1 MKKIFLSLLAAG
13 TAFSSW
19 AASDDATIAS
29 EPSPAVINRP
39 VSVTITTTNF
49 GSDVYVY
56 TWALAGSTSK
66 EAAAWDDTNVEKYK
80 MSGSN
85 GVYTY
90 RIEDIK
96 SFYGLSDSQLSELSK
111 LGFIAK
117 TSNGKQTADCF
128 IEVTQAPV
136 QRYSGGQGTVAEP
149 YVISTTADLK
159 ELSATTAD
167 WDKCFRLDA
176 DIDASGVTSPIG
188 DNANPFRGVFDG
200 NGKTVSNLVIS
211 GQAFGQG
218 TGLFGTVGSGAEIR
232 DLGIADANISGGC
245 FTGILAGLVN
255 GGNIYRCYSS
265 GTVKASSI
273 CVGGLVGENGGT
285 ISDCYS
291 TADVSAPGDYAVG
304 GLVGKNS
311 GSVSNAIASGNV
323 SGFDYVGGLVGA
335 NYGSVTHSLSAN
347 AGIAATNNY
356 AARFGGNNNGQN
368 VSTGNYAWDMM
379 PFNNSGWTR
388 YGDHATLKT
397 SNDFSSESVY
407 REISGWDFENVWV
420 WRTENARA
428 AVTYQGPVLRSLGE
442 SQPRIFPD
450 ALFSAIS
457 SIEDIKGDGVSV
469 AVSPNPT
476 CGRVTVSAPAAI
488 LSCKVF
494 AIGGQMVAQVD
505 GNGACDA
512 SIDLSASPAGLYLL
526 QVEMEGSNPAIV
538 KIIKK

>member
-1 MKKIFLSLLAAG
+1 M
-13 TAFSSW
+13 
-19 AASDDATIAS
+19 
-29 EPSPAVINRP
+29 
-39 VSVTITTTNF
+39 
-49 GSDVYVY
+49 
-56 TWALAGSTSK
+56 
-66 EAAAWDDTNVEKYK
+66 
-80 MSGSN
+80 
-85 GVYTY
+85 
-90 RIEDIK
+90 
-96 SFYGLSDSQLSELSK
+96 
-111 LGFIAK
+111 
-117 TSNGKQTADCF
+117 
-128 IEVTQAPV
+128 
-136 QRYSGGQGTVAEP
+136 
-149 YVISTTADLK
+149 
-159 ELSATTAD
+159 
-167 WDKCFRLDA
+167 
-176 DIDASGVTSPIG
+176 
-188 DNANPFRGVFDG
+188 
-200 NGKTVSNLVIS
+200 
-211 GQAFGQG
+211 
-218 TGLFGTVGSGAEIR
+218 
-232 DLGIADANISGGC
+232 
-245 FTGILAGLVN
+245 
-255 GGNIYRCYSS
+255 
-265 GTVKASSI
+265 
-273 CVGGLVGENGGT
+273 
-285 ISDCYS
+285 
-291 TADVSAPGDYAVG
+291 
-304 GLVGKNS
+304 
-311 GSVSNAIASGNV
+311 
-323 SGFDYVGGLVGA
+323 
-335 NYGSVTHSLSAN
+335 SAN

-450 ALFSAIS
+450 ALFSATS

-476 CGRVTVSAPAAI
+476 CGRVTVSTPAAI
-488 LSCKVF
+488 VSCKVF